1 MVGILESIKNRAR
14 VQRQR
19 IVLPEGGDER
29 IVRAAAMIAAERL
42 ADVILLGNPDQL
54 RGIARLAGVNLSA
67 VSVLDPATD
76 SRAVKYAALY
86 YERRRAKGMTQQE
99 ASVIARRPL
108 YRSEEHTSELQSLR
122 H

>member
-29 IVRAAAMIAAERL
+29 IVRAAAMIAADRL
-42 ADVILLGNPDQL
+42 ADVIVLGNPDQV
-54 RGIARLAGVNLSA
+54 RGIARLASVDLSA
-67 VSVLDPATD
+67 VGVLDPATD
-76 SRAVKYAALY
+76 SRADKYAALY

-99 ASVIARRPL
+99 AAGIARR
-108 YRSEEHTSELQSLR
+108 RS
-122 H
+122 